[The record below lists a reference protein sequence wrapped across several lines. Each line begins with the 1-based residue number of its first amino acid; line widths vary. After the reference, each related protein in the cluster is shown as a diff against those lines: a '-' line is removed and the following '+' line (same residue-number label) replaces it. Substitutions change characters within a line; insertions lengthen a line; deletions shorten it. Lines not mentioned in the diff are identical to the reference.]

1 MKERDM
7 IVNVLAAAIIV
18 TFSGVL
24 GSRLANR
31 YSLRVKEIRLFQG
44 AISELESEIIYF
56 RSFLPDVF
64 EKLAHNSLGGLARF
78 FYAVGEKLS
87 AKSGYSVAEA
97 WEASLLE
104 SKPFLN
110 LDREEYEIISQFGR
124 HLGIGD
130 NEGHR
135 RCFDMMQQKLRNQ
148 ERKADEARVRYEKMY
163 RSLGLL
169 GGLALALILL

>member
-1 MKERDM
+1 M
-7 IVNVLAAAIIV
+7 ILNILGAAIIV
-18 TFSGVL
+18 AFSGIL

-44 AISELESEIIYF
+44 AFSELESEIVYF

-64 EKLAHNSLGGLARF
+64 EKLAHRSLGGLAHF

-110 LDREEYEIISQFGR
+110 IEQEEYEIISQFGS

-130 NEGHR
+130 NEAHR
-135 RCFDMMQQKLRNQ
+135 RCFDMIQEKLKNQ
-148 ERKADEARVRYEKMY
+148 ERKADEARLRYEKMY

-169 GGLALALILL
+169 GGLALALMLL